1 MPETAGAVEPGRR
14 AMISLGPVLSLL
26 LAALAVMGSPGPATI
41 SIAAVGSAFGV
52 ARAIPYMVGLIAGT
66 TGVLVIVAL
75 GLSAALLSLPAIGPA
90 LTVAS
95 IAYVIYLAWKIA
107 TAPPL
112 TALDPASAPPPL
124 WGGVALGIANP
135 KAYVAIAAVFAANR
149 LAADPAA
156 DAIAKTLILAA
167 MIVIIHVVWL
177 LAGAVFARLLTNPLV
192 ARIANAGMA
201 TAMLVASLLALLSH
215 RG

>member
-1 MPETAGAVEPGRR
+1 M
-14 AMISLGPVLSLL
+14 SWSPVLSLL
-26 LAALAVMGSPGPATI
+26 LAAAAVMGSPGPATI

-52 ARAIPYMVGLIAGT
+52 RRAIPYMVGLIAGT
-66 TGVLVIVAL
+66 TGVLLIVAL

-95 IAYVIYLAWKIA
+95 IAYVVWLAWQIA

-112 TALDPASAPPPL
+112 ASLDPASAPPRL
-124 WGGVALGIANP
+124 WGGVVLGIANP
-135 KAYVAIAAVFAANR
+135 KAYVAIAAVFAASR
-149 LAADPAA
+149 IAVDPLADGL
-156 DAIAKTLILAA
+156 AKTAILAA
-167 MIVIIHVVWL
+167 MIVLIHIVWL
-177 LAGAVFARLLTNPLV
+177 VAGTVFARLLTNPIA

-201 TAMLVASLLALLSH
+201 AAMLVASLLALLSH

>member
-1 MPETAGAVEPGRR
+1 M
-14 AMISLGPVLSLL
+14 SWGPVLSLI
-26 LAALAVMGSPGPATI
+26 LAAAAVMGSPGPATI

-90 LTVAS
+90 LTIAS
-95 IAYVIYLAWKIA
+95 IAYVVWLAWKIA

-124 WGGVALGIANP
+124 WGGVVLGIANP

-149 LAADPAA
+149 IAVDPAA
-156 DAIAKTLILAA
+156 DAIAKTAILAA
-167 MIVIIHVVWL
+167 MIVAIHVVWL
-177 LAGAVFARLLTNPLV
+177 LAGAAFARLLTNPV
-192 ARIANAGMA
+192 AARITNVTLAA
-201 TAMLVASLLALLSH
+201 TMLVASLLALVAH